1 MGKDIFPNLTNVKQL
16 KQVNELMKDPE
27 PELEPTGKKQEPEPE
42 PQKLMPALFYG
53 YQIIELSDKLIVYS
67 SNIVSIIH
75 SIEPMFFNFYL
86 IKP

>member
-1 MGKDIFPNLTNVKQL
+1 MQIW
-16 KQVNELMKDPE
+16 
-27 PELEPTGKKQEPEPE
+27 E

>member
-42 PQKLMPALFYG
+42 PLMPALLYLKKGLYG
-53 YQIIELSDKLIVYS
+53 FTLIGWWEK
-67 SNIVSIIH
+67 I
-75 SIEPMFFNFYL
+75 FFQT
-86 IKP
+86 